1 MASISS
7 RRWVLGARGGV
18 GIAGAL
24 ALAASAGGATTVVY
38 NGALNTLPQSQ
49 GWVVFLPPFGTGGG
63 TQTQVATPP
72 GYVTLDSSNANANRG
87 GYFSHFSL
95 FSSIPPSAVNGAWP
109 VLNASTGY
117 SVRFDLR
124 VVSETHATSHRAG
137 VSVISLSSAGP
148 GIELG
153 IWEDRVWAQAGG
165 VPPVLFTQS
174 EGAWCDTGDVF
185 RRYDLNMQS
194 GVYTLYVDG
203 VRVLSG
209 PMRDYS
215 AWDSSG
221 SGLPFNPYRINNF
234 LFIGDNTSSAS
245 ARADIARIE
254 VRTTPIEF
262 PQRCSPADIADDSG
276 QPLGSP
282 LLPAL
287 GTNNGVT
294 EGDYNAFFSGYFDAM
309 GYCDIADDAG
319 QALPPFTAGA
329 PGVNNGVTEGDY
341 NVFFSVYFDG
351 CP

>member
-1 MASISS
+1 MALISS

-18 GIAGAL
+18 GIAGVL

-38 NGALNTLPQSQ
+38 NGALNTLPQDQ
-49 GWVVFLPPFGTGGG
+49 GWVVFLPPFGSGGG
-63 TQTQVATPP
+63 TQTQVATSP
-72 GYVTLDSSNANANRG
+72 GYVTLDSSSANASRG
-87 GYFSHFSL
+87 GYFSHFS
-95 FSSIPPSAVNGAWP
+95 FFASIPPVAVNGAWP
-109 VLNASTGY
+109 VLNANAGY

-124 VVSETHATSHRAG
+124 VVSETHATGHRAG

-174 EGAWCDTGDVF
+174 EGAWCDTGDGF
-185 RRYDLNMQS
+185 RRYDLNMQG
-194 GVYTLYVDG
+194 GVYTLCVDG

-215 AWDSSG
+215 AWESSG
-221 SGLPFNPYRINNF
+221 SGLPFNPYRIRNF

-262 PQRCSPADIADDSG
+262 AQRCSPADIADDAG
-276 QPLGSP
+276 QSLGSP
-282 LLPAL
+282 LVPAL
-287 GTNNGVT
+287 GVNNGVT
-294 EGDYNAFFSGYFDAM
+294 EGDYNAFFSGFFDAIA
-309 GYCDIADDAG
+309 YCDIADDAG
-319 QALPPFTAGA
+319 AALPPFTAGP

-341 NVFFSVYFDG
+341 NVFFSVFFDG